1 MKTGLTFPLEWDKM
15 KSASKLDSRAFG
27 SKGPEVRKVRAP

>member
-1 MKTGLTFPLEWDKM
+1 MKTGLTLRPKWDKM

-27 SKGPEVRKVRAP
+27 AKGPLVRKVRAP